1 MKKKIIK
8 NFYKNSDISRFCINL
23 ITDKNLIYINK
34 ETDVSKYP
42 KILKHLERFK
52 VILENKR
59 ETLEKKLPWYS
70 LHWPRDLNILN
81 NTKIV
86 CPRRSKLNNFAIE
99 NGKNFEQSD
108 IMMIAIKDNYKKIL
122 DYNYLLGILN
132 SKLFFFWLSYRGKV
146 KGNTLELYG
155 KPLEE
160 LPIKIF
166 DKRLSEEVVKIS
178 KRLIEKFSDM
188 DFEELNKT
196 IYRLYNLSAKE
207 VEVVEDFYSKIKFT

>member
-1 MKKKIIK
+1 
-8 NFYKNSDISRFCINL
+8 
-23 ITDKNLIYINK
+23 
-34 ETDVSKYP
+34 
-42 KILKHLERFK
+42 LEKFK
-52 VILENKR
+52 VILKNKR

-70 LHWPRDLNILN
+70 LHWSRDLNMLN

-86 CPRRSKLNNFAIE
+86 CPRRSKLNNFALE

-108 IMMIAIKDNYKKIL
+108 IMMIAIKDDYKKSL

-160 LPIKIF
+160 LPIKLF
-166 DKRLSEEVVKIS
+166 DKELSEEVVKIT
-178 KRLIEKFSDM
+178 KKLIEKFTYVEFDK
-188 DFEELNKT
+188 LNQT
-196 IYRLYNLSAKE
+196 IYNLYKLSKE
-207 VEVVEDFYSKIKFT
+207 EVGVIEGLYIKTKFQK